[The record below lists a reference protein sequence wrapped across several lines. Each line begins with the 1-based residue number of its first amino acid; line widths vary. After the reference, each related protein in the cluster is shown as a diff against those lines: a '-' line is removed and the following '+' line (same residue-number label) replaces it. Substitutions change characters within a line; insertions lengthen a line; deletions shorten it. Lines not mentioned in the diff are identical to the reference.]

1 MSLRLRLVAGLL
13 LLTAFGLIVTSV
25 AGVVLLRVYLYDRA
39 GQQAVGIPARGPL
52 GSVDASLLCADQ
64 PAPGSALPSDFVL
77 TLVTADGAL
86 ACIRPTPQTDIASPD
101 LTGITGPAIA
111 THSGR
116 SVTVGSTN
124 GFGTEWRVHVT
135 PLNSGDGYVVVAV
148 SLADAQATLI
158 QMRNIA
164 AVAGV
169 ATLILVAVG
178 AWFVVTIGLRPL
190 SEIEDTAEDIAA
202 GDLTRRVPPGKAGTE
217 VGRLSAALNSML
229 AQIEQAFAARADSE
243 ARLRR
248 FVADASHERRTPL
261 TTIRG
266 HAAMYELGAVSK
278 PEDVARVLGRIES
291 EAERMGLLVDDMLL
305 LARLDQDR
313 PLGRQ
318 PVDLLSLASDA
329 VVDARAVD
337 PTRPIDLVVLTQDQ
351 WLDEV
356 PVVLGDEPQLRQVT
370 ANLLSNALRHTPPG
384 TPVHVQVGV
393 QGESVVLSVA
403 DEGPGMSPDVAARVF
418 ERFYRSDPGRTR
430 ARGGS
435 GLGLSIVEAVVRAHG
450 GLVTCQSS
458 PTGTTFL
465 VTLPVATPTKDL
477 GVSAGG
483 VSSVR
488 MPGTAEDGVDTPSP
502 A

>member
-1 MSLRLRLVAGLL
+1 MSLRVRLVAGLL

-39 GQQAVGIPARGPL
+39 GQQAGTIPARGPL
-52 GSVDASLLCADQ
+52 GNADASLLCADQ

-77 TLVTADGAL
+77 TLVTADGRI
-86 ACIRPTPQTDIASPD
+86 ACTLPTPQAGVAAPD
-101 LTGITGPAIA
+101 LTRITGAAIA
-111 THSGR
+111 TNAGR
-116 SVTVGSTN
+116 SVTVGSAN
-124 GFGTEWRVHVT
+124 GSGIDWRVHVT
-135 PLNSGDGYVVVAV
+135 PLNSGEGYVVVAV
-148 SLADAQATLI
+148 SLADAQDTLVR
-158 QMRNIA
+158 MRNIA
-164 AVAGV
+164 ALAGG

-202 GDLTRRVPPGKAGTE
+202 GDLTRRVPAGKTGTE

-248 FVADASHERRTPL
+248 FVADASHELRTPL

-266 HAAMYELGAVSK
+266 HAAMYELGAVSE
-278 PEDVARVLGRIES
+278 PEDIARVLGRIES
-291 EAERMGLLVDDMLL
+291 EAQRMGLLVDDMLL

-313 PLGRQ
+313 PLERH
-318 PVDLLSLASDA
+318 PVDLLTLATDA

-337 PTRPIDLVVLTQDQ
+337 PTRSIDLSVRTERP
-351 WLDEV
+351 WLDAI

-370 ANLLSNALRHTPPG
+370 ANLLSNALRHTPPD
-384 TPVHVQVGV
+384 TPVHVHVGV
-393 QGESVVLSVA
+393 RAKTVILTVS

-418 ERFYRSDPGRTR
+418 ERFYRSDAGRTR

-435 GLGLSIVEAVVRAHG
+435 GLGLSIVDAVVRAHG
-450 GLVTCQSS
+450 GQVTCESS
-458 PTGTTFL
+458 ASGTTFR
-465 VTLPVATPTKDL
+465 VSLPVA
-477 GVSAGG
+477 
-483 VSSVR
+483 
-488 MPGTAEDGVDTPSP
+488 SP
-502 A
+502 AGSVSDPRG